1 MPGQI
6 WKALFSNAT
15 LNFPLKWGYQRLL
28 VSLLKAMKSLTV
40 SSKPQ
45 TVLNWLGC
53 LKMGWFILSLVLIAN
68 LSRSKCYLGAIK
80 QVYCEHSV
88 MRLKYFCCKTKVSL
102 FPTAY
107 CVCKSLCVCVL
118 LVQSL
123 CPVRASS
130 LNACQT
136 SVCRPASLSVTLQET
151 HIHTDRQTDRHIHIQ
166 YISTRAQMY
175 ARVSWTQLLCHT
187 HTLKK
192 HVTELY
198 LLWLG
203 CMKKLLHLLRTSLLH
218 HYKTWRY
225 IYIYIYIYI

>member
-53 LKMGWFILSLVLIAN
+53 LKMGCFILSLVLIAN

-107 CVCKSLCVCVL
+107 CVCKSLCVCVCVCVCVTCAKPVSCESFL
-118 LVQSL
+118 IKRLSNL
-123 CPVRASS
+123 C
-130 LNACQT
+130 LQTCQPFCHT
-136 SVCRPASLSVTLQET
+136 AGNT
-151 HIHTDRQTDRHIHIQ
+151 HTHRQTDTYTYSI
-166 YISTRAQMY
+166 
-175 ARVSWTQLLCHT
+175 
-187 HTLKK
+187 
-192 HVTELY
+192 
-198 LLWLG
+198 
-203 CMKKLLHLLRTSLLH
+203 
-218 HYKTWRY
+218 
-225 IYIYIYIYI
+225 